1 MDLSFRNKVV
11 VVTGGGSGVGR
22 EITRLFCEAGATIIV
37 ADLVLE
43 KADETA
49 RILSGLPGKTIA
61 MKADITNYVEVKEM
75 MAEAVKITGK
85 VDILVNNA
93 GFGVLKN
100 FGDTTPDDWMV
111 DLGVNLFGTLH
122 CTRELINHMI
132 VRKYGKIINI
142 VSDAGRVGEAFQ
154 ATYSAAKAAVMGFS
168 KALAREVGQHGININ
183 CVSLGATKTPLIMPF
198 ITPEIEQR
206 LIKAY
211 PLRRLGLPQE
221 PAALVVFLAS
231 DSAAWI
237 TGQVYSVNGGFSMI

>member
-1 MDLSFRNKVV
+1 MDLNFQDKVA

-22 EITRLFCEAGATIIV
+22 EITRLFCEAGATIVV

-49 RILSGLPGKTIA
+49 RILSSLPGKAIA
-61 MKADITNYVEVKEM
+61 MKADVTNYAEVKEM
-75 MAEAVKITGK
+75 IAEAVKITGK

-132 VRKYGKIINI
+132 ERKYGKVINI

-168 KALAREVGQHGININ
+168 KALAREVGVHGININ

-221 PAALVVFLAS
+221 PAALVIFLAS

>member
-1 MDLSFRNKVV
+1 MDLNLQDKVA

-22 EITRLFCEAGATIIV
+22 EITRLFCEAGATVIV
-37 ADLVLE
+37 ADLVAE
-43 KADETA
+43 KGAETA
-49 RILSGLPGKTIA
+49 LMFSNLPGKAIA
-61 MKADITNYVEVKEM
+61 MKADVTSYAEVKEM
-75 MAEAVKITGK
+75 TVEAVKITGK

-132 VRKYGKIINI
+132 ERKYGKVINLL
-142 VSDAGRVGEAFQ
+142 SDAGRVGEPFQ
-154 ATYSAAKAAVMGFS
+154 ATYSAAKAAVIGFS
-168 KALAREVGQHGININ
+168 RALAKEVGAHGININ

-198 ITPEIEQR
+198 ITPEIENR

-237 TGQVYSVNGGFSMI
+237 TGQVYSVNGGFSMV

>member
-1 MDLSFRNKVV
+1 MDLSFQDKVA

-22 EITRLFCEAGATIIV
+22 EITRLFCEAGATVIV
-37 ADLVLE
+37 ADLILE
-43 KADETA
+43 KGNETA
-49 RILSGLPGKTIA
+49 RILSGLPGKVVA
-61 MKADITNYVEVKEM
+61 VKADVTRYTEVKEM
-75 MAEAVKITGK
+75 MAEALKTTGK

-93 GFGVLKN
+93 GFGVLKS

-122 CTRELINHMI
+122 CTREIINHMI
-132 VRKYGKIINI
+132 ERKFGKVINI
-142 VSDAGRVGEAFQ
+142 VSDAGRVGQAYQ
-154 ATYSAAKAAVMGFS
+154 ATYSAAKAAVIGFS
-168 KALAREVGQHGININ
+168 KALAMEVGKHGINVN

-211 PLRRLGLPQE
+211 PLQRLGLPEE
-221 PAALVVFLAS
+221 PAALAVFLAS
-231 DSAAWI
+231 DRAAWI

>member
-1 MDLSFRNKVV
+1 MHLNFQDRVA

-22 EITRLFCEAGATIIV
+22 EITRLFCEAGATTIV

-43 KADETA
+43 KAEETA

-61 MKADITNYVEVKEM
+61 MKADITKYAEVKEM
-75 MAEAVKITGK
+75 IAEAVKISGK

-100 FGDTTPDDWMV
+100 FNETTPDDWMA
-111 DLGVNLFGTLH
+111 DFGVNLFGVLH
-122 CTRELINHMI
+122 CTREIINHMI
-132 VRKYGKIINI
+132 ERKYGKVINI
-142 VSDAGRVGEAFQ
+142 VSDAGRVGQAYQ

-168 KALAREVGQHGININ
+168 KALAREVGTHGININ

-221 PAALVVFLAS
+221 PAALVIFLAS

>member
-1 MDLSFRNKVV
+1 MDLNFRDKVA

-22 EITRLFCEAGATIIV
+22 EIARLFCEAGATVIV
-37 ADLVLE
+37 ADLIPEKGEETVSLLSNLTGKAVSI
-43 KADETA
+43 KADVTKFA
-49 RILSGLPGKTIA
+49 
-61 MKADITNYVEVKEM
+61 EVKEM
-75 MAEAVKITGK
+75 MAEALTITGK

-93 GFGVLKN
+93 GLGVAKSFN
-100 FGDTTPDDWMV
+100 DTTPGDWMV

-122 CTRELINHMI
+122 CTREIINHMI
-132 VRKYGKIINI
+132 ERKYGKVINI

-168 KALAREVGQHGININ
+168 KALAKEVGTHGINVN

-198 ITPEIEQR
+198 ITPEIENR
-206 LIKAY
+206 MIKAY
-211 PLRRLGLPQE
+211 PLRRLGLPHE
-221 PAALVVFLAS
+221 PAALVIFLAS